1 MQAIRV
7 ALVVTF
13 ACLASGCV
21 SVMSD
26 ERQAKTDG
34 LVLYG
39 MVNAPPSDEVTTA
52 RFSSRAAKD
61 SCRRYDDDWCR
72 NSHHYEFVS
81 LVLMNTYA
89 GGIRNVGIVA
99 PRAAKISKADIVVVR
114 LRKQA
119 AGEFIRVAS
128 RGERED
134 CRWVGGGPFRAMT
147 AAGVVCEDYDW
158 RRYAPLLYD

>member
-26 ERQAKTDG
+26 ERQAKLDG

-39 MVNAPPSDEVTTA
+39 LVNLQPSEDVTKDRLTSELAKTSCA
-52 RFSSRAAKD
+52 RYR
-61 SCRRYDDDWCR
+61 DDWCT
-72 NSHHYEFVS
+72 NAAAYEFAS
-81 LVLMNTYA
+81 LLIMNTYS
-89 GGIRNVGIVA
+89 GGMRGVGTLV
-99 PRAAKISKADIVVVR
+99 PRTEGINRFDVLVVR
-114 LRKQA
+114 FRRGGGA
-119 AGEFIRVAS
+119 EFLRVAS
-128 RGERED
+128 RGERDD
-134 CRWVGGGPFRAMT
+134 CRWVGGGPFRALT

-158 RRYAPLLYD
+158 RKLAPLF